1 MIRVAIDGP
10 AGVGKSSTSKALAKY
25 YGFAYLDTGAM
36 YRACAWWCMHKGID
50 LDAETIDEQ
59 LVTETVGEFFT
70 DGHFDIS
77 VDPDDPKVYADD
89 EDISE
94 AIRSSEVSSHVSKV
108 SNIIPVRHVLIAA
121 QRAYIAREASVD
133 SFSEGAGIVAEGR
146 DITTVVA
153 PDAEVRILLTAREEV
168 RQARRS
174 GQAVS
179 GVGGEN
185 VAARDKAD
193 SKVTNFTSAA
203 EGVLTVDNSDLNFGE
218 TLDVLVRIVD
228 DAIEEQ
234 EYRQYVSNL
243 EGYELDEGDEEL
255 IDGTAFSGGESKNGP
270 KPVGVL
276 AVVGRPNVGKSTILS
291 VVTSA
296 KPKIGNYHF
305 TTLTPN
311 LGIVRRH
318 GKDIVLAD
326 IPGLIEGAAD
336 GAGLGHD
343 FLRHVE
349 RTRLLLHVLDIAG
362 SEGRDPVED
371 FDQIN
376 HELANYGELAER
388 PQIVVC
394 NKSDLPDSEENVARL
409 KAHLAELGL
418 DYPVFV
424 VSAATH
430 QGFDALLD
438 KTGDMLEALP
448 PIVHFEE
455 EVSYDDSVKPGTFEV
470 VRDGAVFEVVGS
482 SMQRLI
488 DSVNF
493 DDEESMSWFHRTLR
507 KWGVIDAL
515 RKAGAQEGDTVRII
529 DMEFDFVE

>member
-1 MIRVAIDGP
+1 MGNFVDHVKITCKAGNGGNGSMSFHREKFVLNGGPDG
-10 AGVGKSSTSKALAKY
+10 G
-25 YGFAYLDTGAM
+25 
-36 YRACAWWCMHKGID
+36 
-50 LDAETIDEQ
+50 
-59 LVTETVGEFFT
+59 
-70 DGHFDIS
+70 DGGNGGNVCF
-77 VDPDDPKVYADD
+77 YADLNMHTLLD
-89 EDISE
+89 FRFKSKYTAENGVDGAAGNCTGKRGEDLI
-94 AIRSSEVSSHVSKV
+94 IKV
-108 SNIIPVRHVLIAA
+108 PVGTVI
-121 QRAYIAREASVD
+121 REAES
-133 SFSEGAGIVAEGR
+133 GA
-146 DITTVVA
+146 VVA
-153 PDAEVRILLTAREEV
+153 DMDTAGETRTILHGGRGGWGNRHFATPT
-168 RQARRS
+168 RQAPNFAKP
-174 GQAVS
+174 GIKTEVHTFLLELKTIAD
-179 GVGGEN
+179 VG
-185 VAARDKAD
+185 
-193 SKVTNFTSAA
+193 
-203 EGVLTVDNSDLNFGE
+203 
-218 TLDVLVRIVD
+218 LV
-228 DAIEEQ
+228 
-234 EYRQYVSNL
+234 
-243 EGYELDEGDEEL
+243 GY
-255 IDGTAFSGGESKNGP
+255 
-270 KPVGVL
+270 
-276 AVVGRPNVGKSTILS
+276 PNVGKSTILS

-455 EVSYDDSVKPGTFEV
+455 EVSYDDSVKPGTFEI

-515 RKAGAQEGDTVRII
+515 RKVGAQEGDTVRII
-529 DMEFDFVE
+529 DMECDFVE

>member
-1 MIRVAIDGP
+1 MGNFVDHVKITCKAGNGGNGSMSFHREKFVLNGGPDG
-10 AGVGKSSTSKALAKY
+10 G
-25 YGFAYLDTGAM
+25 
-36 YRACAWWCMHKGID
+36 
-50 LDAETIDEQ
+50 
-59 LVTETVGEFFT
+59 
-70 DGHFDIS
+70 DGGNGGNVCF
-77 VDPDDPKVYADD
+77 YADLNMHTLLD
-89 EDISE
+89 FRFKSKYTAENGVDGAAGNCTGKRGEDLI
-94 AIRSSEVSSHVSKV
+94 IKV
-108 SNIIPVRHVLIAA
+108 PVGTVI
-121 QRAYIAREASVD
+121 REAES
-133 SFSEGAGIVAEGR
+133 GA
-146 DITTVVA
+146 VVA
-153 PDAEVRILLTAREEV
+153 DMDTAGETRTILHGGRGGWGNRHFATPT
-168 RQARRS
+168 RQAPNFAKP
-174 GQAVS
+174 GIKTEVHTFLLELKTIAD
-179 GVGGEN
+179 VG
-185 VAARDKAD
+185 
-193 SKVTNFTSAA
+193 
-203 EGVLTVDNSDLNFGE
+203 
-218 TLDVLVRIVD
+218 LV
-228 DAIEEQ
+228 
-234 EYRQYVSNL
+234 
-243 EGYELDEGDEEL
+243 GY
-255 IDGTAFSGGESKNGP
+255 
-270 KPVGVL
+270 
-276 AVVGRPNVGKSTILS
+276 PNVGKSTILS

-376 HELANYGELAER
+376 HELANYGKLAER

-470 VRDGAVFEVVGS
+470 VSDGAVFEVVGS

>member
-1 MIRVAIDGP
+1 MGE
-10 AGVGKSSTSKALAKY
+10 GKLAEIA
-25 YGFAYLDTGAM
+25 AYV
-36 YRACAWWCMHKGID
+36 
-50 LDAETIDEQ
+50 EEN
-59 LVTETVGEFFT
+59 E
-70 DGHFDIS
+70 
-77 VDPDDPKVYADD
+77 VDFVIFDD
-89 EDISE
+89 ELSPSQ
-94 AIRSSEVSSHVSKV
+94 IRNLDKV
-108 SNIIPVRHVLIAA
+108 FSRKIYDRTSLILEIFA
-121 QRAYIAREASVD
+121 QRATTAYAKTQVELAQCQYLLPRLTGMWTHLERQRGGTGTRG
-133 SFSEGAGIVAEGR
+133 GAGEREIETDRRIVR
-146 DITTVVA
+146 D
-153 PDAEVRILLTAREEV
+153 RISRLKEQLKKIDKQMAV
-168 RQARRS
+168 QRS
-174 GQAVS
+174 NRGQ
-179 GVGGEN
+179 
-185 VAARDKAD
+185 
-193 SKVTNFTSAA
+193 
-203 EGVLTVDNSDLNFGE
+203 
-218 TLDVLVRIVD
+218 LVRV
-228 DAIEEQ
+228 AL
-234 EYRQYVSNL
+234 V
-243 EGYELDEGDEEL
+243 GY
-255 IDGTAFSGGESKNGP
+255 T
-270 KPVGVL
+270 
-276 AVVGRPNVGKSTILS
+276 NVGKSTILS

>member
-1 MIRVAIDGP
+1 MGNFVDHVKITCKAGNGGNGSMSFHREKFVLNGGPDG
-10 AGVGKSSTSKALAKY
+10 G
-25 YGFAYLDTGAM
+25 
-36 YRACAWWCMHKGID
+36 
-50 LDAETIDEQ
+50 
-59 LVTETVGEFFT
+59 
-70 DGHFDIS
+70 DGGNGGNVCF
-77 VDPDDPKVYADD
+77 YADLNMHTLLD
-89 EDISE
+89 FRFKSKYTAENGVDGAAGNCTGKRGEDLI
-94 AIRSSEVSSHVSKV
+94 IKV
-108 SNIIPVRHVLIAA
+108 PVGTVI
-121 QRAYIAREASVD
+121 REAES
-133 SFSEGAGIVAEGR
+133 GA
-146 DITTVVA
+146 VVA
-153 PDAEVRILLTAREEV
+153 DMDTAGETRTILHGGRGGWGNRHFATPT
-168 RQARRS
+168 RQAPNFAKP
-174 GQAVS
+174 GIKTEVHTFLLELKTIAD
-179 GVGGEN
+179 VG
-185 VAARDKAD
+185 
-193 SKVTNFTSAA
+193 
-203 EGVLTVDNSDLNFGE
+203 
-218 TLDVLVRIVD
+218 LV
-228 DAIEEQ
+228 
-234 EYRQYVSNL
+234 
-243 EGYELDEGDEEL
+243 GY
-255 IDGTAFSGGESKNGP
+255 
-270 KPVGVL
+270 
-276 AVVGRPNVGKSTILS
+276 PNVGKSTILS

-455 EVSYDDSVKPGTFEV
+455 EVSYDDSVKPGTFEI

-493 DDEESMSWFHRTLR
+493 DAEESMSWFHRTLR